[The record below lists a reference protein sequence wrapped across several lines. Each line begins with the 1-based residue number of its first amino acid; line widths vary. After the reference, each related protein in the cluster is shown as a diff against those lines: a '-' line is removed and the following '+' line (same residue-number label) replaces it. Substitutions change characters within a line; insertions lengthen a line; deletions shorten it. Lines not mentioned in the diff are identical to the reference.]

1 LIEESKIMAKGFMP
15 PRYGESVPL
24 ICLKCHKHFVGP
36 NPTGPRIFDD
46 LFKKTKKAKCPACG
60 STRVARNPWILF

>member
-1 LIEESKIMAKGFMP
+1 MAKGFMP

>member
-1 LIEESKIMAKGFMP
+1 MAKGFMP

-24 ICLKCHKHFVGP
+24 ICLKCHKYFVGP